1 MKKHNF
7 FVNFLKKI
15 SLIINSLLEKKL
27 NKLNFLFKSDKLLT
41 FFNFKR
47 IFGTIIVLLFLTF
60 SYLFIPYTFNG
71 NKLAIKIQSRL
82 SNDLGINL
90 NLSNN
95 FTYNLFPKPNFIFQ
109 EIEFIN
115 ESKKFADIKEMKIY
129 VSFKNLFSID
139 KINIE
144 NIVVNKGN
152 FNLNKSNY
160 KFFIDLLNKNFLN
173 FDFVINNSSII
184 FKNIK
189 NDVLFINKIIQLKY
203 FFDLKDNKNTLV
215 TNNEIFNI
223 PYSTKLKDYPDKKKI
238 ISKIEFDFLK
248 LKIQNEFNYGEIF
261 KNGLIKFD
269 FNKDKSE
276 ISYEIKKN
284 FLNFIFLDKS
294 LNKDFR
300 YKGNINFIPFFS
312 VILGDIKKFNV
323 NQIFNSE
330 SLYFQLLKTELLNN
344 KNLNINTTIK
354 AEQISPYNDLNNL
367 VLNLKIEDGLL
378 DINESKFSWLDYVDF
393 KISDSLLYV
402 KDNNLLFDGNILVNI
417 YDVNEIYKFFQTPRN
432 YRKEI
437 KKIRFNF
444 IYNFDQKISNL
455 NNIEIDGFKNQQI
468 NQILNQIISKETVL
482 QNRVY
487 FKNLINKA
495 IKFYAG

>member
-7 FVNFLKKI
+7 FLIFLKKVNI
-15 SLIINSLLEKKL
+15 IINSLLEKKL
-27 NKLNFLFKSDKLLT
+27 NKLNFLFKADKLLT

-144 NIVVNKGN
+144 NIVVNKAN
-152 FNLNKSNY
+152 FNLNKNNY

-323 NQIFNSE
+323 NQIFNSG
-330 SLYFQLLKTELLNN
+330 SLYVQLLKTELLNN
-344 KNLNINTTIK
+344 KNLNINTTIM

-402 KDNNLLFDGNILVNI
+402 KDNNLLLDGNILVNI

-482 QNRVY
+482 QNKVY

>member
-7 FVNFLKKI
+7 FLIFLKKVNI
-15 SLIINSLLEKKL
+15 IINSLLEKKL
-27 NKLNFLFKSDKLLT
+27 NKLNFLFKADKLLT

-47 IFGTIIVLLFLTF
+47 IFGTIFVLLFLTF

-144 NIVVNKGN
+144 NIVVNKAN

-330 SLYFQLLKTELLNN
+330 SLYVQLLKTELLNN

-402 KDNNLLFDGNILVNI
+402 KDNNLLLDGNILVNI

-482 QNRVY
+482 QNKVY

>member
-27 NKLNFLFKSDKLLT
+27 NKLNFLFKADKLLT

-129 VSFKNLFSID
+129 VSFKNLFSLD

-144 NIVVNKGN
+144 NIVVNKAN
-152 FNLNKSNY
+152 FNLNKNNY

-203 FFDLKDNKNTLV
+203 YFDLKDNKNTLI
-215 TNNEIFNI
+215 TKNEIFNI
-223 PYSTKLKDYPDKKKI
+223 PYSTKLKDYPDKK
-238 ISKIEFDFLK
+238 
-248 LKIQNEFNYGEIF
+248 
-261 KNGLIKFD
+261 
-269 FNKDKSE
+269 
-276 ISYEIKKN
+276 
-284 FLNFIFLDKS
+284 
-294 LNKDFR
+294 R
-300 YKGNINFIPFFS
+300 
-312 VILGDIKKFNV
+312 
-323 NQIFNSE
+323 
-330 SLYFQLLKTELLNN
+330 
-344 KNLNINTTIK
+344 
-354 AEQISPYNDLNNL
+354 
-367 VLNLKIEDGLL
+367 
-378 DINESKFSWLDYVDF
+378 
-393 KISDSLLYV
+393 
-402 KDNNLLFDGNILVNI
+402 
-417 YDVNEIYKFFQTPRN
+417 
-432 YRKEI
+432 
-437 KKIRFNF
+437 
-444 IYNFDQKISNL
+444 
-455 NNIEIDGFKNQQI
+455 
-468 NQILNQIISKETVL
+468 
-482 QNRVY
+482 
-487 FKNLINKA
+487 
-495 IKFYAG
+495 